1 MEYCAFG
8 ISLSVMVFPLLT
20 IDNLSMV
27 PYNEPIKLRYDGENF
42 MHLLRVQVPEFRALK
57 NVDIEFEKDFIPKV
71 FPLGSQNGGGK
82 STLLQLIFVL
92 LHCSTHPDRLPF
104 LKNLLAHVSIPEGES
119 HKMLAKMD
127 IWDGERVVQIEFLCC
142 NETFLEPLKSNG
154 TTAIGDISFASL
166 FREKAIKAE
175 VNEIEAKISYLSKYK
190 INSGLKTTVMTIISD
205 VGMEKEPIW
214 TESSLEEKL
223 KVKKQ
228 EYAIVRPIAVNL
240 LEFLKVEKLL
250 YITDYSNAEKQSLL
264 CRIAGME
271 VSETPSFLHK
281 LADKIFLAAPSTHI
295 YLFLSPSDRKLLFK
309 AETGKT
315 ETGNDSY
322 ERVLK
327 WSKTEL
333 PGFFTYNIL
342 STEVIAESF
351 RVARDQDFA
360 EAVHTGQY
368 GNHYQQLL
376 KEMNKLLATGKQIL
390 PQLLPI
396 GVNTNKKDDVVEGV
410 RFKTEDGTELYPEDL
425 SHGEL
430 KRLGV
435 YVWLKYRQIEDAIVL
450 MDEVENAL
458 HPDWQYQIV
467 LDLIK
472 WGPKNQYI
480 LATHSYELCQ
490 VVTPAHVKDL
500 EPKLF
505 PAK

>member
-1 MEYCAFG
+1 
-8 ISLSVMVFPLLT
+8 
-20 IDNLSMV
+20 
-27 PYNEPIKLRYDGENF
+27 

-57 NVDIEFEKDFIPKV
+57 NIDIEFEKDFIPKV

-92 LHCSTHPDRLPF
+92 LHCSSHPDRLPF
-104 LKNLLAHVSIPEGES
+104 LNNLLAQVSIPEGES
-119 HKMLAKMD
+119 HKVLAKMD
-127 IWDGERVVQIEFLCC
+127 IWDGEKVVSMEFLCC
-142 NETFLEPLKSNG
+142 NDAFLEPLKSNG
-154 TTAIGDISFASL
+154 TTAIRDISFASL

-175 VNEIEAKISYLSKYK
+175 VNEIEARISYLSKYK
-190 INSGLKTTVMTIISD
+190 MDSSRKITGMIISD
-205 VGMEKEPIW
+205 GSMAEKPIW
-214 TESSLEEKL
+214 TESGLEEKL

-228 EYAIVRPIAVNL
+228 EYAIVHPMAVNL

-271 VSETPSFLHK
+271 VSETQSFLHK
-281 LADKIFLAAPSTHI
+281 LADQIFLAAPSTHI
-295 YLFLSPSDRKLLFK
+295 YFFLSPSDRKLLFK
-309 AETGKT
+309 ADTGKAD
-315 ETGNDSY
+315 TGNDSY
-322 ERVLK
+322 EKVLN

-333 PGFFTYNIL
+333 PGFFTYDIL

-360 EAVHTGQY
+360 EAVNTGQY

-376 KEMNKLLATGKQIL
+376 KEMNQLLATGKQIL

-396 GVNTNKKDDVVEGV
+396 GVNTNKKDDGVEGI

-435 YVWLKYRQIEDAIVL
+435 YVWLKYRHIGDAIVL

-467 LDLIK
+467 LDLTE
-472 WGPKNQYI
+472 WGPTNQYI
-480 LATHSYELCQ
+480 LATHSYELCRAL
-490 VVTPAHVKDL
+490 TPAHVKDL
-500 EPKLF
+500 EPKLL
-505 PAK
+505 PVR

>member
-1 MEYCAFG
+1 
-8 ISLSVMVFPLLT
+8 
-20 IDNLSMV
+20 
-27 PYNEPIKLRYDGENF
+27 

-82 STLLQLIFVL
+82 STIFVL
-92 LHCSTHPDRLPF
+92 LHCSSYPDRLPF
-104 LKNLLAHVSIPEGES
+104 LNNLLAQVSIPEGKS

-127 IWDGERVVQIEFLCC
+127 IGDGEKVVQIEFLCC
-142 NETFLEPLKSNG
+142 NNAFLEPLKSNG
-154 TTAIGDISFASL
+154 TTAISDISFASL
-166 FREKAIKAE
+166 FREKAIKEE

-190 INSGLKTTVMTIISD
+190 MDSRRKITEIIISD
-205 VGMEKEPIW
+205 VRMEEEPIW
-214 TESSLEEKL
+214 TESGLEEKL

-228 EYAIVRPIAVNL
+228 EYAIVRPMAENL
-240 LEFLKVEKLL
+240 MEFLKVEKLL
-250 YITDYSNAEKQSLL
+250 HITDYSNAEKQSLL

-271 VSETPSFLHK
+271 VSETQSFLRK
-281 LADKIFLAAPSTHI
+281 LADNIFLAAPSTQI

-309 AETGKT
+309 AETGKA
-315 ETGNDSY
+315 ESWRDSSY
-322 ERVLK
+322 EKALQQ
-327 WSKTEL
+327 SKTEL
-333 PGFFTYNIL
+333 PGFFTYDIL

-360 EAVHTGQY
+360 EAVNTGQY

-376 KEMNKLLATGKQIL
+376 KEMNQLLATGKQIL

-396 GVNTNKKDDVVEGV
+396 GVNTNKKEDVVEGV
-410 RFKTEDGTELYPEDL
+410 LFKTEDGTELYPEDL

-435 YVWLKYRQIEDAIVL
+435 YVWLKYRQIENAIVL

-458 HPDWQYQIV
+458 HPDWQYQTV
-467 LDLIK
+467 LDLME
-472 WGPKNQYI
+472 WGPTNQYI

-490 VVTPAHVKDL
+490 ALTPAHVKDL
-500 EPKLF
+500 EPKLL
-505 PAK
+505 PVR